1 VRDPIVIKSLLFGLI
16 DNRPLIDCLKNIDAV
31 PCHGYRVSYFKESV
45 NIPYPDDPDAPGER
59 PEGCSFQHGRF
70 IQNLRQAASN
80 TPNVTVVEAKAM
92 DLLHD
97 EDTGKVIGVL
107 ACRAGDSKKAAEVS
121 CIFSFSLQTVSN
133 DGPSTTVA

>member
-1 VRDPIVIKSLLFGLI
+1 MG
-16 DNRPLIDCLKNIDAV
+16 NRTLIDCLRNIDAV

-70 IQNLRQAASN
+70 IQNLRHAAAN
-80 TPNVTVVEAKAM
+80 APNVTVVEAKAT
-92 DLLHD
+92 DLLRD

-107 ACRAGDSKKAAEVS
+107 ACSAGDSKKTTKVS
-121 CIFSFSLQTVSN
+121 RIFACGLQTISDN
-133 DGPSTTVA
+133 KSSTTVA